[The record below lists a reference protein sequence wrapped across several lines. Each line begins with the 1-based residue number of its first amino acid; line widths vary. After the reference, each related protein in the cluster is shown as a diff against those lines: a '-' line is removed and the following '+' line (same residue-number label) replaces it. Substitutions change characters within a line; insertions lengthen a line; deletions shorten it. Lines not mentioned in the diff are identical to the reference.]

1 MATRNTTGVEREC
14 GHQAG
19 NRPRT
24 HPEPAGRR
32 AAKCCPTSNEPHTG
46 RDDGHVLEN
55 LSDVLTGSH
64 TTVARVDG
72 QEMRI
77 ESEP

>member
-32 AAKCCPTSNEPHTG
+32 AAKCRPTSDERHTG
-46 RDDGHVLEN
+46 REDRHVLES
-55 LSDVLTGSH
+55 LSHVLTGWH
-64 TTVARVDG
+64 ATVARVDG
-72 QEMRI
+72 EEMRI
-77 ESEP
+77 GGEP